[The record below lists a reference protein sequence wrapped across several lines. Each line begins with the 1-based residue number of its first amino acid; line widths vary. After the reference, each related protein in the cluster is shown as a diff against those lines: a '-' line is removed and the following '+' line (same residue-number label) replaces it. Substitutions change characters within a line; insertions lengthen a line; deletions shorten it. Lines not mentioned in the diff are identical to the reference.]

1 MSDEDFH
8 LLKPSSV
15 TDSISRKLISPTEIV
30 KGMTGNKE
38 SLTLKHTPILQL
50 DNDIDKNR
58 PVSIPSAAALTVPPP
73 PPPPPPM
80 PMIQT
85 TTSDSPDHSVVLK
98 VGVDPPKDLG
108 NAHMNLMAAIRAT
121 GGKERAKLRAAESS
135 KSEEIPKVKPGG
147 DLMADLHNKLLM
159 RRKGISGA
167 KENNPGSNSGGTM
180 IEKLSALIPAI
191 SKQNDDSSSESAD
204 EDWE

>member
-15 TDSISRKLISPTEIV
+15 TDSISKKLMSPTEIV
-30 KGMTGNKE
+30 MSMTGNKE
-38 SLTLKHTPILQL
+38 TLTPKHTPILHS
-50 DNDIDKNR
+50 DNDIDENKLD
-58 PVSIPSAAALTVPPP
+58 PVPSATALAVPPP

-85 TTSDSPDHSVVLK
+85 TTSDSIDHPVVPK
-98 VGVDPPKDLG
+98 VRVDPPKDLG

-135 KSEEIPKVKPGG
+135 KAEDIPKVKSGG

-167 KENNPGSNSGGTM
+167 KDNNPGSNSGGTM